1 MNLGEF
7 MLERELLG
15 KKSEIPSYSLSL
27 SLSLSLSVNGSI
39 VGDLGLDLHLD
50 RWIS

>member
-27 SLSLSLSVNGSI
+27 SLSVDGSI

>member
-27 SLSLSLSVNGSI
+27 SLNGSI
-39 VGDLGLDLHLD
+39 MGDLG
-50 RWIS
+50 WIFT

>member
-15 KKSEIPSYSLSL
+15 KKSEIPKYSLSL
-27 SLSLSLSVNGSI
+27 SLSLSLCVCVNGSI
-39 VGDLGLDLHLD
+39 MGDLGC
-50 RWIS
+50 IFT